1 MRALKK
7 NTIRKT
13 KATADAAAFV
23 LYKAVLTVKLMLTL
37 VFNGTRSTGK
47 MIGISKIY
55 IKYISLQF
63 YIYLLK

>member
-23 LYKAVLTVKLMLTL
+23 LYKAVLTVKLMLKL

-47 MIGISKIY
+47 ND
-55 IKYISLQF
+55 
-63 YIYLLK
+63 

>member
-23 LYKAVLTVKLMLTL
+23 LYRVVWQLNYCLRLCLT
-37 VFNGTRSTGK
+37 NTRSTGK
-47 MIGISKIY
+47 NDWHKKNY